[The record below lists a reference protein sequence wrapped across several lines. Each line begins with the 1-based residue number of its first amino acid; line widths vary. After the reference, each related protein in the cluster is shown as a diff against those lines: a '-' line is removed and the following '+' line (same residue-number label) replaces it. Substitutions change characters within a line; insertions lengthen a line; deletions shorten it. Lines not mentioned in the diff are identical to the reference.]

1 MWIGLSSY
9 NATPIP
15 QRQPGVAEPPFRP
28 TCSGMKSCA
37 ARPAPS
43 MGVVIEPWLDVKKAT
58 TDALHRPLEEYVV
71 VPQLLLIQYEAD
83 LEAQRQGK
91 RLLTEEELTQLRG
104 SVAGLHWAAR
114 QGRPDAA
121 AAASVV
127 ASSFPTPTVG
137 DAKSANATI
146 ARLKEAEVMTR
157 IWAIPEES
165 LRRLLIVDS
174 PFDTSGQNKSQ
185 HGWIVA

>member
-1 MWIGLSSY
+1 MQWHEVVR
-9 NATPIP
+9 
-15 QRQPGVAEPPFRP
+15 RQ
-28 TCSGMKSCA
+28 TCTLE
-37 ARPAPS
+37 
-43 MGVVIEPWLDVKKAT
+43 GVVIEPWLDVKKAT
-58 TDALHRPLEEYVV
+58 TDELHRPLEEFGA
-71 VPQLLLIQYEAD
+71 VPQPLLIQYEVD

-91 RLLTEEELTQLRG
+91 RLLTDEEQTQLRG
-104 SVAGLHWAAR
+104 SVAGLNWAAR

-146 ARLKEAEVMTR
+146 ARLKEAEVIIR

-174 PFDTSGQNKSQ
+174 AFDTSGQNKSQ
-185 HGWIVA
+185 HGWIVAYTTPALARGKEAPVSSVY

>member
-1 MWIGLSSY
+1 
-9 NATPIP
+9 
-15 QRQPGVAEPPFRP
+15 
-28 TCSGMKSCA
+28 
-37 ARPAPS
+37 
-43 MGVVIEPWLDVKKAT
+43 MGVVIEPWLDVKKVT
-58 TDALHRPLEEYVV
+58 TDALHRPLEEYGVMLQ
-71 VPQLLLIQYEAD
+71 PLLIQYEVD

-91 RLLTEEELTQLRG
+91 RLLTDEEQTQLRG
-104 SVAGLHWAAR
+104 SVAGLNWAAR

-146 ARLKEAEVMTR
+146 ARLKEAEVIVK

-165 LRRLLIVDS
+165 LRRFL
-174 PFDTSGQNKSQ
+174 
-185 HGWIVA
+185 